1 MFEGLSRIEAQAVS
15 NCHQGLIAPQ
25 SLGASGHGLA
35 VAAPTV
41 TGRIGNQS
49 GTDGV
54 EVDVGGD
61 GGKGRALGTD
71 QDAFEA
77 FLPECAAPAV
87 AEVVPLAEALF
98 KFFEVL
104 ADIAHALPEALAQS
118 VFLNGEQ
125 GGVGELSADLLDVC
139 WWVNGADALEQFCV
153 VGRGFWAFWDFDE
166 EVEVVAHEAEGEDLD
181 AAEMGVLAHQA
192 GEVLLFDLAEDELSI
207 HHAGHAVVEAAGGIG
222 MGLEAS
228 CSHEASAS

>member
-25 SLGASGHGLA
+25 SLGASCNGLA

-77 FLPECAAPAV
+77 FLPECAAPALTIKTPV
-87 AEVVPLAEALF
+87 SLKILT
-98 KFFEVL
+98 
-104 ADIAHALPEALAQS
+104 ALAI
-118 VFLNGEQ
+118 E
-125 GGVGELSADLLDVC
+125 
-139 WWVNGADALEQFCV
+139 
-153 VGRGFWAFWDFDE
+153 
-166 EVEVVAHEAEGEDLD
+166 
-181 AAEMGVLAHQA
+181 
-192 GEVLLFDLAEDELSI
+192 
-207 HHAGHAVVEAAGGIG
+207 
-222 MGLEAS
+222 
-228 CSHEASAS
+228 